1 MARGGFRPGGG
12 RPKGSKDS
20 KPRKRKPTAKK
31 PVKPKKAK
39 KPASKKEVP
48 QAETEINELAATIEH
63 PDPPPGETGTRKT
76 KKLDPLTYMLK
87 VMNDPDEEK
96 EMRARM
102 AIASAPFVH
111 ARMGDG
117 KGKKQERAD
126 KAGKAGKGRFK
137 PTAPPKLK
145 AVK

>member
-12 RPKGSKDS
+12 RPKGSKDA

-31 PVKPKKAK
+31 PAKLKKAK
-39 KPASKKEVP
+39 KPTPKKEVP
-48 QAETEINELAATIEH
+48 QAEPEVSELAETIEQ
-63 PDPPPGETGTRKT
+63 PGTPPGETEKPQ
-76 KKLDPLTYMLK
+76 KLDPLTYMLN
-87 VMNDPDEEK
+87 VMNNPDEEK